1 MPNPAVRGLNS
12 LPLKD
17 ITVEVNINNYF
28 VDVSSKYSYENS
40 SDELLESSFVFPI
53 ESGGVVYEFEVVVG
67 NERFLSTCRERSE
80 AQFIYEEA
88 SERNR
93 TVFILLE
100 DEEMTDVFSMKIGN
114 IPPKEKVFVRISYFQ
129 KLTTVNSLVG
139 LKKEDEI
146 IAIFSLPVLINLR
159 YSPKSHT
166 NKRIFGQPLQPKW
179 SSLIPYTFHFSAA
192 VSSSSVIKSITS
204 ANQQLSI
211 EYLDEHK
218 SSANIALLSHF
229 DFTEDFQMEIAYDN
243 VSTFSAVECSSDE
256 NGFFSSDCVLVNF
269 LPHFLTPYQ
278 TNVEIIFVI
287 DRSGSMDGDPIQ
299 QAAQSLL
306 LFLKSLPVGCR
317 FQIVGFGSTYKMLF
331 SEPQDNTEENVSKAL
346 EYQRNLGADM
356 GGTEVL
362 PVLTAVYASKMVGS
376 ADRWRREVIFLTDGG
391 VVNHAEIIA
400 LVRENAGTSRL
411 SAIGLGQGAST
422 ALVSGIARAGN
433 GRALFVRDERN
444 LRDAILDVLN
454 CCLQPWLTDV
464 TVDWRLTRSAV
475 PVTSIL
481 HVPSKVPPV
490 FAHTFSTVAAL
501 VPPGNAPLE
510 GEVTLSFK
518 VAGKPMTLTAAIP
531 PSLSAV
537 AIGFTSSQ
545 RLLHRYAASLQ
556 LTELIDRYGGSG
568 SDEDRASV
576 VNLSLAAGIISPFT
590 AFVGLRPKQLQNRGK
605 ISVKIPL
612 GVRKHMSVDCL
623 DGVALYPSQDRSLSL
638 RPCFDTVLE
647 EPEDD
652 IILGIAELQ
661 LFSGAWTWTH
671 KLAKALSLPS
681 AKKDCIPT
689 RAAGL
694 HEDIWTTALVLAFL
708 RLKAIK
714 RQTEWQLMAKKAR
727 DWLDKVMDEEAANQV
742 IEAACQTIA
751 GTT

>member
-17 ITVEVNINNYF
+17 ITVEVNINNFF

-67 NERFLSTCRERSE
+67 NERFLSTCCERSE

-114 IPPKEKVFVRISYFQ
+114 IPPKEKV
-129 KLTTVNSLVG
+129 
-139 LKKEDEI
+139 I
-146 IAIFSLPVLINLR
+146 IA
-159 YSPKSHT
+159 
-166 NKRIFGQPLQPKW
+166 
-179 SSLIPYTFHFSAA
+179 
-192 VSSSSVIKSITS
+192 
-204 ANQQLSI
+204 LS
-211 EYLDEHK
+211 
-218 SSANIALLSHF
+218 SHF

-243 VSTFSAVECSSDE
+243 VSTFSAVECSSDG

-346 EYQRNLGADM
+346 EYQRDLGADM

-376 ADRWRREVIFLTDGG
+376 ADRWRREIIFLTDGG

-510 GEVTLSFK
+510 GEATLSFK

-537 AIGFTSSQ
+537 ATGFTSSQ

-576 VNLSLAAGIISPFT
+576 VDLSLAAGIISPFT
-590 AFVGLRPKQLQNRGK
+590 AFIGLRPKQLQNRGK

-623 DGVALYPSQDRSLSL
+623 DGAALYPFQADRSLSL

-647 EPEDD
+647 EPEYD
-652 IILGIAELQ
+652 ILLGIAELQ

-727 DWLDKVMDEEAANQV
+727 DWLDKVMDEEAADQV
-742 IEAACQTIA
+742 IEAARQTIA